1 MSISKLYISLFQD
14 PDWPIE
20 AVPVFT
26 KKDLSTAIKAD
37 TSLICKTTIY
47 DIDILDI
54 DMIIDH
60 ADEIYLLEDSYP
72 PDSQGLKN
80 WETFQLLNKL
90 ADRNVANAVTIRDYI
105 TLGLNMLHATRST
118 DKSILWTAG
127 CSVTAGSG
135 VDWEQRYGYLLA
147 EKLGMPEV
155 SLSRTGASIGWAADQ
170 ILRSEI
176 RSGDTVVWGLT
187 DTTRVDLEDNFSL
200 KSCPGNQYFT
210 SVHKEK
216 QYWNIDYFGSLSQE
230 VSAAR
235 SVLQVINY
243 CSKIGVKLVLANLLN
258 ITIMPMVLRN
268 YKNTIDLTTEEYLD
282 LGTDN
287 DHPGPKHHRHYA
299 NEIYNLIEGNNNG

>member
-1 MSISKLYISLFQD
+1 
-14 PDWPIE
+14 
-20 AVPVFT
+20 
-26 KKDLSTAIKAD
+26 
-37 TSLICKTTIY
+37 
-47 DIDILDI
+47 
-54 DMIIDH
+54 
-60 ADEIYLLEDSYP
+60 
-72 PDSQGLKN
+72 
-80 WETFQLLNKL
+80 
-90 ADRNVANAVTIRDYI
+90 
-105 TLGLNMLHATRST
+105 MLHATRST

-127 CSVTAGSG
+127 CSVTVGSG

>member
-1 MSISKLYISLFQD
+1 MSISKLYISLFKD
-14 PDWPIE
+14 PEWPVE

-26 KKDLSTAIKAD
+26 KKDFLTAIKSEA
-37 TSLICKTTIY
+37 SLTCKSTIY
-47 DIDILDI
+47 DIDNFDI
-54 DMIIDH
+54 NAAMDQ
-60 ADEIYLLEDSYP
+60 ANEIYLLEDSYP
-72 PDSQGLKN
+72 SDIQGITN

-258 ITIMPMVLRN
+258 ITIMPIVLHN

>member
-1 MSISKLYISLFQD
+1 MSISKLYISLFED
-14 PDWPIE
+14 PEWPVE

-26 KKDLSTAIKAD
+26 KKDFLTAIKAEA
-37 TSLICKTTIY
+37 SLTCKTTIY

-54 DMIIDH
+54 DMIIGH

-90 ADRNVANAVTIRDYI
+90 ADRNIANAIIIRDYI

-118 DKSILWTAG
+118 DESILWTAG
-127 CSVTAGSG
+127 CSVTAGTG

-155 SLSRTGASIGWAADQ
+155 SLSIERSSIGWSADQ
-170 ILRSEI
+170 ILRSDI

-187 DTTRVDLEDNFSL
+187 DTTRVDLNDNFSL
-200 KSCPGNQYFT
+200 NSCPGNQYFT

-216 QYWNIDYFGSLSQE
+216 QYWNIDYFGSLTQE

-235 SVLQVINY
+235 SVLHVINY

-258 ITIMPMVLRN
+258 VTIMPMVLCN

-282 LGTDN
+282 LGKDN

>member
-1 MSISKLYISLFQD
+1 MCIRDS
-14 PDWPIE
+14 
-20 AVPVFT
+20 
-26 KKDLSTAIKAD
+26 
-37 TSLICKTTIY
+37 
-47 DIDILDI
+47 
-54 DMIIDH
+54 
-60 ADEIYLLEDSYP
+60 SYP
-72 PDSQGLKN
+72 PDRQGLKN

-90 ADRNVANAVTIRDYI
+90 ADRNIANAIIIRDYI

-118 DKSILWTAG
+118 DESILWTAG
-127 CSVTAGSG
+127 CSVTAGTG

-155 SLSRTGASIGWAADQ
+155 SLSIERSSIGWSADQ
-170 ILRSEI
+170 ILRSDI

-187 DTTRVDLEDNFSL
+187 DTTRVDLNDNFSL
-200 KSCPGNQYFT
+200 NSCPGNAYFT

-216 QYWNIDYFGSLSQE
+216 QYLNIDYFGSLTQE

-258 ITIMPMVLRN
+258 VTIMPMVLCN

-282 LGTDN
+282 LGKDN